1 MDPQVCWNDLVAALA
16 AGRSVEARESAESLL
31 AWLRRGGFAPQTQ
44 PGRRLPDDFNRAV
57 ALAACSFLV
66 LQEPPA
72 LL

>member
-16 AGRSVEARESAESLL
+16 AGRSVDAREPAESLL

-57 ALAACSFLV
+57 AQAACSYLV
-66 LQEPPA
+66 LQPEPPWS
-72 LL
+72 